1 LEVENNMYSKML
13 ALDDKYSSINKNYEK
28 MKRQI
33 EETYNPF
40 MELDNMK
47 AQLNT
52 HKQSQKT
59 TTDKVASL
67 SKDVKALKDQN
78 SD

>member
-1 LEVENNMYSKML
+1 LDKRISALDPKVYKNEEKILEVENNMYSKML
-13 ALDDKYSSINKNYEK
+13 ALDDKYSSVNKNFEK

-47 AQLNT
+47 A
-52 HKQSQKT
+52 
-59 TTDKVASL
+59 
-67 SKDVKALKDQN
+67 
-78 SD
+78 